1 MAVMTGVFSDLM
13 VEVSKVIVQKRLLKH
28 GSTVLDLELYLSNF
42 QVSNSPIPS
51 E

>member
-1 MAVMTGVFSDLM
+1 VFVLM
-13 VEVSKVIVQKRLLKH
+13 VEVSNVIVQKRLLKH
-28 GSTVLDLELYLSNF
+28 GSTVLDPEPQVTTLGNF